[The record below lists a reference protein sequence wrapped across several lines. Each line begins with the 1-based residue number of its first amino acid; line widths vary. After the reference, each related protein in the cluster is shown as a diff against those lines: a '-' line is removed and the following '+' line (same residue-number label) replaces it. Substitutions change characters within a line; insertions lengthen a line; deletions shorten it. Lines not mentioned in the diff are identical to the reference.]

1 MRWRKELSSLRFPHI
16 KLSWLYRVMTRK
28 IYVNVTVRLIIRADE
43 DQNIDEV
50 LENMDYNFTAS
61 ESDNADIEDTEITD
75 WELVDVS

>member
-1 MRWRKELSSLRFPHI
+1 MARK
-16 KLSWLYRVMTRK
+16 V
-28 IYVNVTVRLIIRADE
+28 YVNVTVRLIIRTDE

-61 ESDNADIEDTEITD
+61 ESDDADIEGTEITD

>member
-1 MRWRKELSSLRFPHI
+1 MEHRKMYI
-16 KLSWLYRVMTRK
+16 D
-28 IYVNVTVRLIIRADE
+28 VTVRLIIRADE

-61 ESDNADIEDTEITD
+61 TSDNADIEGTEITG

>member
-1 MRWRKELSSLRFPHI
+1 MA
-16 KLSWLYRVMTRK
+16 RK

-50 LENMDYNFTAS
+50 LENMDYKFTAS

>member
-1 MRWRKELSSLRFPHI
+1 MYI
-16 KLSWLYRVMTRK
+16 D
-28 IYVNVTVRLIIRADE
+28 VTVRLIIRADE

-61 ESDNADIEDTEITD
+61 TSDNADIEGTEITG

>member
-1 MRWRKELSSLRFPHI
+1 MA
-16 KLSWLYRVMTRK
+16 RK

-50 LENMDYNFTAS
+50 LENMDYKFTAS

-75 WELVDVS
+75 WEVVDVS

>member
-1 MRWRKELSSLRFPHI
+1 MARK
-16 KLSWLYRVMTRK
+16 V
-28 IYVNVTVRLIIRADE
+28 YVNVTVHLTIRADE
-43 DQNIDEV
+43 GQSIDEV